1 MRTGLIA
8 YKMGMTRVFDE
19 NNKHVPV
26 TVLKIDNCK
35 VVDVKTKD
43 RDGYTSVQ
51 LGAGVAKEN
60 KISKS
65 LKGHLKK
72 SGALP
77 KEIREFRVSED
88 CMLNIGDEILPSHF
102 VKGQFVDVSGR
113 SIGKGYAGG
122 MKRWNFR
129 GLEDTHG
136 VSVSHR
142 SVGSTGQCQD
152 PGRVFKGKKMPGHLG
167 NVNVTI
173 QNLVVVD
180 TDDENGYILVRGAVP
195 GATGSV
201 VCIYDAVKRAL
212 PSQAPVPASVKKT
225 NKVEVKEETSETKEE
240 GSVVEESKE

>member
-19 NNKHVPV
+19 NNKHIPV

-35 VVDVKTKD
+35 VIDVKTMS

-51 LGAGVAKEN
+51 LGVGSVRENKVSKPMKGHFTKAGV
-60 KISKS
+60 
-65 LKGHLKK
+65 
-72 SGALP
+72 LP
-77 KEIREFRVSED
+77 KTVREFRVSED
-88 CMLNIGDEILPSHF
+88 CLLNIGDELLPSHF

-122 MKRWNFR
+122 MKRWNFL

-142 SVGSTGQCQD
+142 SLGSTGQCQD

-167 NVNVTI
+167 DVNVTV

-195 GATGSV
+195 GANGSV
-201 VCIYDAVKRAL
+201 VCIYDAVKRNL
-212 PSQAPVPASVKKT
+212 PAEAPIPASLK
-225 NKVEVKEETSETKEE
+225 NKAETKASEGKAAETAEVKE
-240 GSVVEESKE
+240 

>member
-19 NNKHVPV
+19 NNKHIPV
-26 TVLKIDNCK
+26 TVLKVDNCK
-35 VVDVKTKD
+35 VIDVKTVS

-51 LGAGVAKEN
+51 LGIGSAREN
-60 KISKS
+60 KLSKA
-65 LKGHLKK
+65 LKGHFAK

-77 KEIREFRVSED
+77 KVVKEFRVSED
-88 CMLNIGDEILPSHF
+88 CLLNIGDELLPSHF

-113 SIGKGYAGG
+113 SIGKGFAGG
-122 MKRWNFR
+122 MKRWNFL
-129 GLEDTHG
+129 GLEDSHG

-142 SVGSTGQCQD
+142 SLGSTGQCQD

-167 NVNVTI
+167 DVSVTV

-195 GATGSV
+195 GADGSV
-201 VCIYDAVKRAL
+201 VCIYDAVKRTL
-212 PSQAPVPASVKKT
+212 PSGVPMPASLKKQA
-225 NKVEVKEETSETKEE
+225 NAKVSAEKVAETTDVKE
-240 GSVVEESKE
+240 